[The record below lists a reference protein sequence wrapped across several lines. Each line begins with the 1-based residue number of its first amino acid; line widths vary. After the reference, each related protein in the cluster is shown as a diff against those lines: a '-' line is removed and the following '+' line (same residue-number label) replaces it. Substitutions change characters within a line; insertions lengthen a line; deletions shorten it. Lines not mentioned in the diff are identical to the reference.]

1 MSLLNNIFILNYI
14 SIISAHL
21 MLVNNST
28 ILSNS
33 NLKKLFLLNAKKIG
47 LMKCN
52 KKRAYFKLKLNSY
65 SFLFLNTAVSKLFN
79 ERRSF
84 LSKTTL
90 PSAYIFECNTNALYF
105 EQRAFSPKAFGES
118 LSCGLNDHI

>member
-1 MSLLNNIFILNYI
+1 
-14 SIISAHL
+14 
-21 MLVNNST
+21 MLVNNSN

-33 NLKKLFLLNAKKIG
+33 NLKKLFLLNAGKIG

-65 SFLFLNTAVSKLFN
+65 SFLFLNTVVSKLFN

-84 LSKTTL
+84 LLKTAL
-90 PSAYIFECNTNALYF
+90 PSAYV
-105 EQRAFSPKAFGES
+105 
-118 LSCGLNDHI
+118 LNLI